1 MTKFIDTI
9 PVCDIYT
16 EDKWRAWVEGAF
28 TTYGKK
34 YLAEHYGSWEKAEK
48 AGWYVYT
55 CGMGV
60 MFMNSRDHNVQLAAY

>member
-1 MTKFIDTI
+1 M
-9 PVCDIYT
+9 
-16 EDKWRAWVEGAF
+16 EGAF
-28 TTYGKK
+28 TTDGKK
-34 YLAEHYGSWEKAEK
+34 HLAEHYGSWEKAEK